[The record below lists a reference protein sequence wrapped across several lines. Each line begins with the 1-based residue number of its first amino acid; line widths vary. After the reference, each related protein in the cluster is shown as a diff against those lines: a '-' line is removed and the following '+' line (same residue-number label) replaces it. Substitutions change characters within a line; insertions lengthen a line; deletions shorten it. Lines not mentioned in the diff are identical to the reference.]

1 MDDVETLS
9 NQKPRNV
16 GFSDQQAYGVDVL
29 GHGVNFTSGYEYEYV
44 HEKKEFDQIVWY
56 VLNNCDQAKKYIDMF
71 RDELKRKRL
80 PDNDKELQ
88 QIFQTWFRNY
98 MMRLRDEGVEEVD
111 EDLFA
116 LACGPDRRVRKFSS
130 CIRTQNSGVMTEGE
144 HDRKIIDFYGTLKE
158 IIQLDYN
165 LEDRSVVLLNLKMMV
180 FFKSIHVGSW
190 WYKDDSL
197 ILATQASKVF
207 YLPDTK
213 YEKNWQVVQTFNHRH
228 LFNISEIEGV
238 PFSGPAYQE
247 EECCEKEGRRTSV
260 SDLTSEKPLHRHDE
274 QGIIF
279 EADAVACLMKEKTIE
294 VYEGGN
300 EDEEDDTGLE
310 YCSENEKRA
319 TMDVDSDDE

>member
-1 MDDVETLS
+1 M
-9 NQKPRNV
+9 
-16 GFSDQQAYGVDVL
+16 VL
-29 GHGVNFTSGYEYEYV
+29 MFLGMELILLQDMNMNMCMR
-44 HEKKEFDQIVWY
+44 KKNLTRWWY

-71 RDELKRKRL
+71 IDELKRKRL
-80 PDNDKELQ
+80 PDSDKELQ

-98 MMRLRDEGVEEVD
+98 DEGVEEVD

-116 LACGPDRRVRKFSS
+116 LACGPDRRVRKFPS
-130 CIRTQNSGVMTEGE
+130 CIVNGIRFSTVDHDSNKRTQNSGVMTEGE
-144 HDRKIIDFYGTLKE
+144 HDCKIIDFYGTLKE

-165 LEDRSVVLLNLKMMV
+165 LEDRSVVLFKCDWFKLDGKKTELKNDG

-197 ILATQASKVF
+197 ILATQASKVV

-213 YEKNWQVVQTFNHRH
+213 YGKNWQVVQTFDHRH
-228 LFNISEIEGV
+228 LFNISETEGV

-279 EADAVACLMKEKTIE
+279 EADVVAHLMKEKTTK

-310 YCSENEKRA
+310 YCSENEEGA